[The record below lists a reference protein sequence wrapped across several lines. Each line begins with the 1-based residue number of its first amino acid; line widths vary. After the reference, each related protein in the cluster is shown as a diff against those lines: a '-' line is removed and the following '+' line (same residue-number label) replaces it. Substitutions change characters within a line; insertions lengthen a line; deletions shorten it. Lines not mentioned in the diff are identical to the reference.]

1 MSTSDE
7 EEEMALYE
15 AFIKSHDTRLI
26 APPEDGAPSI
36 EFRFGGGWR
45 ECRIWEGYF
54 DASLV
59 LLGEA
64 LHQAPRA
71 NNLIFPAL
79 FNLRHAIE
87 VALKWH
93 IEYAGGVVP
102 KRAGHDINILIEAF
116 RQTAHDL
123 DDEATYISDFML
135 DCASEL
141 ATIDPRSVTFRYST
155 EANGAP
161 IEIAPER
168 WDLRHLY
175 FIVGDLIVCFDGLS
189 GQIELSR
196 NEEYQAYLH
205 GDRPVDAHGAKG
217 GRSSSSL
224 ENGDCAKGIMP
235 AVDGPAINDCP
246 DSPRR

>member
-1 MSTSDE
+1 MSTSD

-15 AFIKSHDTRLI
+15 AYIKSHDTRLI
-26 APPEDGAPSI
+26 VPPEEGAPSV

-45 ECRIWEGYF
+45 ECRIWESYF
-54 DASLV
+54 DASLI

-71 NNLIFPAL
+71 NSLIFPAL

-102 KRAGHDINILIEAF
+102 KRAGHDLSILIEAF

-141 ATIDPRSVTFRYST
+141 ASIDPRSVTFRYST
-155 EANGAP
+155 ETSGAS
-161 IEIAPER
+161 IAIAPER

-175 FIVGDLIVCFDGLS
+175 FTVGELIVCFDGLA

-205 GDRPVDAHGAKG
+205 GVRPVDADGAKN
-217 GRSSSSL
+217 GRQNSPF
-224 ENGDCAKGIMP
+224 ENDDGAEGAGQK
-235 AVDGPAINDCP
+235 VDGPPVNDCP
-246 DSPRR
+246 DNPRR